1 MKKIA
6 FCFLI
11 YDTIH
16 HEELWNLFFKNIDHR
31 HYSIYIHYKHNVPL
45 QYFEAYKLTHCVD
58 TIYADR
64 SIVHAQ
70 NVLLE
75 HALREEDN
83 QHFIFLSQSCI
94 PLKHFNYIYHHLVH
108 TVSYFNQCP
117 VSQCFP
123 RCDSLLQYMGKD
135 VIQKASQWCILNRK
149 HSEIVVRNMVYLQW
163 YRDVYAPDEIYYLT
177 TLYFH
182 QLQNELYTVP
192 NVAVGGTTF
201 VNWEGMD
208 YLYPS
213 HHGLKTYSSV
223 SAEELSYLCHST
235 SLFGR
240 KFVREC
246 AESLTLTIYRNCISS

>member
-16 HEELWNLFFKNIDHR
+16 HEELWNLFFKNIDHCC
-31 HYSIYIHYKHNVPL
+31 YSIYIHYKHNVPL

-70 NVLLE
+70 NILLE
-75 HALREEDN
+75 NALRDEDN

-94 PLKHFNYIYHHLVH
+94 PLKHFNYIYRHLDH
-108 TVSYFNQCP
+108 TVSYFNQSP
-117 VSQCFP
+117 DSYRFP
-123 RCDSLLQYMGKD
+123 RCDSLLQYMDKE
-135 VIQKASQWCILNRK
+135 VIKKASQWCILNRK
-149 HSEIVVRNMVYLQW
+149 HSEIVLRNTVYLHW
-163 YRDVYAPDEIYYLT
+163 YCDVYAPDEIYYLT

-182 QLQNELYTVP
+182 KLQHELYTVLD
-192 NVAVGGTTF
+192 VAIGGTTF

-213 HHGLKTYSSV
+213 QRGLKTYSSV

-240 KFVREC
+240 KFVSEC
-246 AESLTLTIYRNCISS
+246 ADSLADKKYRDFISS